1 MVQNFDEI
9 EEHSEILQP
18 LTQEHAEILMN
29 SAQYY
34 QMKYEG
40 TLEPM
45 CELFPIEGLSLTNQ
59 PSLAQSPLLHPRSD
73 SLQKNG
79 DGPESEEDASWFR
92 LQELKERG

>member
-1 MVQNFDEI
+1 M
-9 EEHSEILQP
+9 
-18 LTQEHAEILMN
+18 TQELAEVLMN

-45 CELFPIEGLSLTNQ
+45 GELFPIEGLSLTNQ
-59 PSLAQSPLLHPRSD
+59 PSLAQSPLLQPRSE

-79 DGPESEEDASWFR
+79 DGQESENQDASWFR
-92 LQELKERG
+92 Q